1 MRRRILPVAAGL
13 ALFAAG
19 AGAAL
24 ADRGAPGTTFPEQP
38 DGHVAGACAVAGAAG
53 TGFAHASDT
62 AAAIA
67 AALVEDICG
76 GG

>member
-1 MRRRILPVAAGL
+1 MKRRLVTIVAAL
-13 ALFAAG
+13 ALSALAAG
-19 AGAAL
+19 PAL

-76 GG
+76 D